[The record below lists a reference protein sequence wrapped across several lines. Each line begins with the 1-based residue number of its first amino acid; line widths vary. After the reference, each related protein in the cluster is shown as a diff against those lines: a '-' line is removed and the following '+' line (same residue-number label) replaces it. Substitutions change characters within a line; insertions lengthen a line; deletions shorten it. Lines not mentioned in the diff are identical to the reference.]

1 MGAGVSLTSGD
12 AAFEA
17 LPDSIF
23 RQIAANEDNAAVAR
37 LVSAPGALVVAI
49 KDHMHTR
56 KDKTLGVILERQYA
70 LAAQNTGTVLGDEIL
85 NPGKELVWIE
95 RLVGLD
101 RNRLHL
107 LVVIVLEAVSVMMM
121 MMVRAVLMIVI
132 MMVIVVM
139 IMMVII
145 GVQKRR

>member
-1 MGAGVSLTSGD
+1 GVSLTSGD

-23 RQIAANEDNAAVAR
+23 RQIAANEDNAAVAL
-37 LVSAPGALVVAI
+37 LVSAPGALVIAI
-49 KDHMHTR
+49 EDHMHTLE
-56 KDKTLGVILERQYA
+56 DKTLGVILERQYA
-70 LAAQNTGTVLGDEIL
+70 LAAQNTGTVLDDEIL
-85 NPGKELVWIE
+85 NPRKELVWIE

-107 LVVIVLEAVSVMMM
+107 FVVVVLEAVSVMMM
-121 MMVRAVLMIVI
+121 VMAVLMIVI
-132 MMVIVVM
+132 MMVVM

-145 GVQKRR
+145 GVQKRRLDVE